1 MVRRILILLY
11 LLIPARLLSQDE
23 SVPLL
28 ERNVTICANGVTPQ
42 YVLAAIAQQG
52 EFVFAY
58 NPSIIPTDNVSLC
71 IQNQPI
77 RLVLNTLFDGAIDYS
92 IRGKYLILK
101 KNPKATKKEDV
112 KVLEGYIT
120 DSRTG
125 QRLTN
130 ASIYDKEQ
138 MLSAITNQYGYF
150 KIEVPKNA
158 DITKLH
164 LSKQG
169 YTDTLLLPTNEGK
182 DFLNIRLASKQI
194 FEKTSGYLGDLLKSS
209 LTDSLNKREWL
220 PSWLLTTP
228 MRTHVRNV
236 TDTLFKKV
244 QISFL
249 PFISTN
255 KLLSANTANDFS
267 FNVIAGV
274 TQEVRRFE
282 VGGVLNIVRKNAGYA
297 QFAGVGNIVGGSF
310 RGVQAA
316 GTFNIVRDSLQ
327 KVQLAGVGNIVGG
340 SVTGLQAGGTFN
352 ICNTFD
358 GLQLSGTVNFAT
370 SFEGAQISG
379 VWNESR
385 RVDGLQL
392 SGVINTAKQITG
404 VQVTGV
410 TNIAKNIEGTQVAGV
425 VNIANNMEGLQVAG
439 VVNIASYLDGYQ
451 VGTVNIADSAK
462 GVPFGFFSYV
472 KKGYHKLEVSID
484 EMKVTSLAFRTGVPL
499 FHNIFSVG
507 SSTMFT
513 SSPLWTYGYGIG
525 TSIGNPSKVLWDI
538 DFSMSR
544 FLKESNWSSENAHYK
559 LYTGLDWHLSKKIS
573 IAAGVSYNL
582 LSTNSKETGLNSAID
597 SLLPYTFSNSTS
609 SSGTNFKSWIGGT
622 VAIRFF

>member
-1 MVRRILILLY
+1 
-11 LLIPARLLSQDE
+11 
-23 SVPLL
+23 
-28 ERNVTICANGVTPQ
+28 
-42 YVLAAIAQQG
+42 
-52 EFVFAY
+52 VFSY

-77 RLVLNTLFDGAIDYS
+77 RLVLNTLFDGAVDYS
-92 IRGKYLILK
+92 IRGKYIILR

-125 QRLTN
+125 KRLTN

-150 KIEVPKNA
+150 KIEVPLNT
-158 DITKLH
+158 DLTKLH

-169 YTDTLLLPTNEGK
+169 YTDTLLLPTEDGK
-182 DFLNIRLASKQI
+182 DFLNIKLASKQI
-194 FEKTSGYLGDLLKSS
+194 FHKTSGYLGDLLKSP

-228 MRTHVRNV
+228 MKTHVRNV
-236 TDTLFKKV
+236 TDTLFKTV

-274 TQEVRRFE
+274 TQEVRKLE

-310 RGVQAA
+310 KGVQAA

-340 SVTGLQAGGTFN
+340 SVTGLQLGGTFN
-352 ICNTFD
+352 ICNTFN
-358 GLQLSGTVNFAT
+358 GLQLSGTVNFST
-370 SFEGAQISG
+370 SFEGAQIAG

-385 RVDGLQL
+385 QVDGLQL
-392 SGVINTAKQITG
+392 SGVINTAKEITG
-404 VQVTGV
+404 IQVTGV
-410 TNIAKNIEGTQVAGV
+410 TNIAKNIEGTQ
-425 VNIANNMEGLQVAG
+425 IAG
-439 VVNIASYLDGYQ
+439 VVNIASYLNGYQ
-451 VGTVNIADSAK
+451 IGTVNIADSAK
-462 GVPFGFFSYV
+462 GIPFGVFSYV
-472 KKGYHKLEVSID
+472 KKGYHKLEFSID
-484 EMKVTSLAFRTGVPL
+484 EMRVTSLAFRTGVPL

-513 SSPLWTYGYGIG
+513 TSPLWTYGYGIG

-538 DFSMSR
+538 DISMSR
-544 FLKESNWSSENAHYK
+544 FLKESNWSSDNAHYK
-559 LYTGLDWHLSKKIS
+559 LYTGVDWHISKKIS
-573 IAAGVSYNL
+573 IVAGVSYNI
-582 LSTNSKETGLNSAID
+582 LSTNSNETGLNSTID

-609 SSGTNFKSWIGGT
+609 GSGTNLKSWIGGT
-622 VAIRFF
+622 VAVRFF